1 MWSCLILGAFIAIP
15 LMIELTRSSMNSIE
29 RDTASG
35 QFAQLSQGITHYEWF
50 GPKRGPIVVCIHGL
64 TTPSIV
70 WGSLSKGLAL
80 MGCRVLTYDLYGHG
94 YSDRPRGKQNEAFF
108 TQQLNDLLRH
118 EDITGTI
125 SIVGYSM
132 GGAIASAFAATQ
144 PERIGQLILLAPAGM
159 EIVSGKLVKFIVGTP
174 IIGDWL
180 MLAFYPNKLRK
191 GIQAERKLRTHV
203 PRISDQQERELR
215 NRGFVPAVLSS
226 LRGLLNKSQQEQ
238 HNAIHHAGLP
248 VLAIWGRDDAVIP
261 LTAADTLTSW
271 SPSTVQVIV
280 DDAGHGLPYTHAT
293 QVLEIIRKAMS
304 AQS

>member
-1 MWSCLILGAFIAIP
+1 MGAFIAIP
-15 LMIELTRSSMNSIE
+15 LMVELTRSSMNSTV

-50 GPKRGPIVVCIHGL
+50 GPERGPIVVCIHGL

-70 WGSLSKGLAL
+70 WDSLSKGLAL
-80 MGCRVLTYDLYGHG
+80 MGCRVLTYDLYGRG
-94 YSDRPRGKQNEAFF
+94 YSERPRGKQNQAFF

-118 EDITGTI
+118 EDITDKI

-144 PERIGQLILLAPAGM
+144 PERISQLVLLAPAGM

-180 MLAFYPNKLRK
+180 MLAFYPNELRK
-191 GIQAERKLRTHV
+191 GIQAERKLPTHV
-203 PRISDQQERELR
+203 PRISDQQEHELR
-215 NRGFVPAVLSS
+215 HRGFVPAVLSS
-226 LRGLLNKSQQEQ
+226 LRGLLGKSQQEE

-248 VLAIWGRDDAVIP
+248 VLAI
-261 LTAADTLTSW
+261 
-271 SPSTVQVIV
+271 
-280 DDAGHGLPYTHAT
+280 
-293 QVLEIIRKAMS
+293 
-304 AQS
+304 